1 MINFVSQILLIVNQ
15 YSHLKLSIKSIMQI
29 MPNFQN
35 KWTMQHKVGITD
47 KINDAI
53 KPKGPLKPQVQNG
66 IKRLQTQISKLDSMI
81 TKLNERDSKL
91 FKRVVEATQSH
102 DIGTSRVLSKELA
115 EVRKVAKIL
124 GNARIALEQIELRLT
139 TYHDLGD
146 TVVTI
151 MPTLGLMK
159 NLKSSLAKFMPGAD
173 QEISQM
179 AEMLG
184 GFMTD
189 SFSSEGSFGIDDT
202 TNSESEKILQEAAA
216 VAESSTG
223 EMFPSVPTDTHAS
236 TTKSF

>member
-1 MINFVSQILLIVNQ
+1 
-15 YSHLKLSIKSIMQI
+15 

-35 KWTMQHKVGITD
+35 KWTKQYQPGIGD
-47 KINDAI
+47 KISDAI
-53 KPKGPLKPQVQNG
+53 KPKGPLKPKVQSG
-66 IKRLQTQISKLDSMI
+66 IKRLQTQITKLDSMI
-81 TKLNERDSKL
+81 TKLKERDGKL
-91 FKRVVEATQSH
+91 FQRIVEATQSH
-102 DIGTSRVLSKELA
+102 DVGTSRVLSKELA
-115 EVRKVAKIL
+115 EVRKVLKIL

-189 SFSSEGSFGIDDT
+189 SFSSEGSFGIDDS
-202 TNSESEKILQEAAA
+202 TNSESDKILQEAAA

-223 EMFPSVPTDTHAS
+223 QMFPSVPADTHAS
-236 TTKSF
+236 TTNSSKFY

>member
-1 MINFVSQILLIVNQ
+1 
-15 YSHLKLSIKSIMQI
+15 

-35 KWTMQHKVGITD
+35 KWSQQYRPGIGD
-47 KINDAI
+47 RINDAV
-53 KPKGPLKPQVQNG
+53 KPKGPLKPKVQNG
-66 IKRLQTQISKLDSMI
+66 IKRLQTQITKLDSMI
-81 TKLNERDSKL
+81 VKLKERDNKL
-91 FKRVVEATQSH
+91 FQRIIEATQSH
-102 DIGTSRVLSKELA
+102 DVSTSRILSKELS
-115 EVRKVAKIL
+115 EVRKVSKIL

-173 QEISQM
+173 QEINQM

-189 SFSSEGSFGIDDT
+189 SFSSEGTFGIDDT

-216 VAESSTG
+216 VAESSTNQ
-223 EMFPSVPTDTHAS
+223 MFPSVPADTDAS
-236 TTKSF
+236 TTKTSKFF

>member
-1 MINFVSQILLIVNQ
+1 MS
-15 YSHLKLSIKSIMQI
+15 
-29 MPNFQN
+29 NFQN
-35 KWTMQHKVGITD
+35 KWSQQYQPGIGD
-47 KINDAI
+47 RINDAI
-53 KPKGPLKPQVQNG
+53 KPKGPLKPKVQNG
-66 IKRLQTQISKLDSMI
+66 IKRIRTQITKLDSMI
-81 TKLNERDSKL
+81 AKLKERDNKL
-91 FKRVVEATQSH
+91 FQRIIEATQSH
-102 DIGTSRVLSKELA
+102 DVSTSKILSKELA
-115 EVRKVAKIL
+115 EVRKVSKIL

-173 QEISQM
+173 QEINQM

-189 SFSSEGSFGIDDT
+189 SFSSEGTFGIDDT

-216 VAESSTG
+216 VTESSTDQ
-223 EMFPSVPTDTHAS
+223 MFPSVPAETGAS
-236 TTKSF
+236 TTTKTSKFF

>member
-1 MINFVSQILLIVNQ
+1 MA
-15 YSHLKLSIKSIMQI
+15 K
-29 MPNFQN
+29 FQN
-35 KWTMQHKVGITD
+35 KWTNQHQPGIGE
-47 KINDAI
+47 KINDAL
-53 KPKGPLKPQVQNG
+53 KPKGPLKPKVQTG
-66 IKRLQTQISKLDSMI
+66 IKRLQSQISKLDSMI
-81 TKLNERDSKL
+81 TKLKERDNKI
-91 FKRVVEATQSH
+91 FQRIVEATQSH
-102 DIGTSRVLSKELA
+102 DVSTSKILSKELS
-115 EVRKVAKIL
+115 EVRKVSKIL

-151 MPTLGLMK
+151 MPTIGLMK

-189 SFSSEGSFGIDDT
+189 SFSSEGSFGIDDS
-202 TNSESEKILQEAAA
+202 TNSESEKILHEAAA

-223 EMFPSVPTDTHAS
+223 QMFPSVPSDTRATNS
-236 TTKSF
+236 SKFF

>member
-1 MINFVSQILLIVNQ
+1 
-15 YSHLKLSIKSIMQI
+15 

-35 KWTMQHKVGITD
+35 KWSQQFQPGIGD
-47 KINDAI
+47 RINDAI
-53 KPKGPLKPQVQNG
+53 KPKGPLKPKVQNG
-66 IKRLQTQISKLDSMI
+66 IKRIRTQITKLDSMI
-81 TKLNERDSKL
+81 TKLKERDNKL
-91 FKRVVEATQSH
+91 FQRIIEATQSH
-102 DIGTSRVLSKELA
+102 DVSTSKILSKELA
-115 EVRKVAKIL
+115 EVRKVSKIL

-173 QEISQM
+173 QEINQM

-189 SFSSEGSFGIDDT
+189 SFSSEGTFGIDDT

-216 VAESSTG
+216 VAESSTDQ
-223 EMFPSVPTDTHAS
+223 MFPSVPAETGTS
-236 TTKSF
+236 TTTNTSKFL

>member
-1 MINFVSQILLIVNQ
+1 
-15 YSHLKLSIKSIMQI
+15 

-35 KWTMQHKVGITD
+35 KWTQQYQPGIGD
-47 KINDAI
+47 RINDAI
-53 KPKGPLKPQVQNG
+53 KPKGPLKPKVQNG
-66 IKRLQTQISKLDSMI
+66 IKRLRTQITKLDSMI
-81 TKLNERDSKL
+81 AKLKERDNKL
-91 FKRVVEATQSH
+91 FQRIVEATQSH
-102 DIGTSRVLSKELA
+102 DVSTSRILSKELG
-115 EVRKVAKIL
+115 EVRKVSKIL

-173 QEISQM
+173 QEINQM

-189 SFSSEGSFGIDDT
+189 SFSSEGTFGIDDT
-202 TNSESEKILQEAAA
+202 TNSESEKILKEAAA
-216 VAESSTG
+216 VAESST
-223 EMFPSVPTDTHAS
+223 EQMFPSVPADAHAS
-236 TTKSF
+236 TTKTSKFF